1 MSTELRTLR
10 QFVALAEERHFG
22 RAALRLHMTQ
32 PALSQALQRLEAA
45 LGTALLQRSP
55 RAVALT
61 AAGSALLPQARRL
74 LDEAD
79 ALPAQV
85 QAAAAGQSGR
95 LRLAFVSS
103 IAYGPLP
110 AWLRS
115 FREAHPQVQ
124 LALREATI
132 DVQLD
137 AFAADRIDAGF
148 VLHAEGAAPPGLA
161 AWRVLREPLVIA
173 LPQAHPLAASRAL
186 ALDAVAAQPLLIFPR
201 PIAPSLFDAVV
212 GHYRAHGLT
221 PKIAQEAI
229 QMQTLVNLVS
239 AGMGLAWVPAS
250 LQQLQ
255 RPGVVY
261 RPLAGAALHCETSLV
276 WREPAPPV
284 VQRFVA
290 HVQRQAAPAGPAPA
304 RPRQA
309 TRAAAAPPTPSRS
322 RRKAP

>member
-1 MSTELRTLR
+1 
-10 QFVALAEERHFG
+10 
-22 RAALRLHMTQ
+22 
-32 PALSQALQRLEAA
+32 
-45 LGTALLQRSP
+45 
-55 RAVALT
+55 
-61 AAGSALLPQARRL
+61 
-74 LDEAD
+74 
-79 ALPAQV
+79 V

-290 HVQRQAAPAGPAPA
+290 HVQRQSAPAGPAPA

-309 TRAAAAPPTPSRS
+309 TRAAAAPPIPSRS

>member
-1 MSTELRTLR
+1 
-10 QFVALAEERHFG
+10 
-22 RAALRLHMTQ
+22 
-32 PALSQALQRLEAA
+32 
-45 LGTALLQRSP
+45 
-55 RAVALT
+55 
-61 AAGSALLPQARRL
+61 
-74 LDEAD
+74 
-79 ALPAQV
+79 
-85 QAAAAGQSGR
+85 
-95 LRLAFVSS
+95 
-103 IAYGPLP
+103 
-110 AWLRS
+110 
-115 FREAHPQVQ
+115 
-124 LALREATI
+124 
-132 DVQLD
+132 
-137 AFAADRIDAGF
+137 
-148 VLHAEGAAPPGLA
+148 
-161 AWRVLREPLVIA
+161 VLREPLVIA

-290 HVQRQAAPAGPAPA
+290 HVQRQSAPAGPAPA